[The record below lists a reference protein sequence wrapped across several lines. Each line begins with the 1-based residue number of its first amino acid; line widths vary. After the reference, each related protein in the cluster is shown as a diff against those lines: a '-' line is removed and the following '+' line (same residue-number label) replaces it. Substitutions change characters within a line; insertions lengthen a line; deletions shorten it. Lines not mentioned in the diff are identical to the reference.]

1 MAHPSLPDRETIT
14 ADARNAIRVAAFTIA
29 RDTGAA
35 IITRPAFHGSDRT
48 TRDIDPLPGMLAAR
62 ELELAAR
69 DTACRYIRQAREAGH
84 TWDDI
89 GTAMH
94 LTPNADP
101 QQAGYTTAEAAF
113 TYVAGSLDRDSV
125 FRYGRS
131 VAWTCHSC
139 DKTISD
145 RGPGSGPADD
155 EHGHA
160 GNCPRLAA
168 TIAAWDAEW
177 EAGQ

>member
-1 MAHPSLPDRETIT
+1 MANPHPPDRETVT
-14 ADARNAIRVAAFTIA
+14 AAARNAIRVAAFTIA

-35 IITRPAFHGSDRT
+35 IITRPAFHGTDRT
-48 TRDIDPLPGMLAAR
+48 TRDIEPLTGMLAAR

-69 DTACRYIRQAREAGH
+69 DSTCRYIRQAREAGH
-84 TWDDI
+84 TWHDI

-101 QQAGYTTAEAAF
+101 QQAGHTIAEAAY
-113 TYVAGSLDRDSV
+113 TYAAGSLDRESV

-131 VAWTCHSC
+131 VPWTCHSC
-139 DKTISD
+139 DNTISD
-145 RGPGSGPADD
+145 RGPGNGPADD

-168 TIAAWDAEW
+168 WNAEW